1 MSDTGSDSTIVAE
14 TTYNLDATRRGI
26 SLSLLPAT
34 SVVTLVPA
42 WAVLCGG
49 LAARD
54 HRWPFQIP
62 SDPRTWLAFV
72 LVVFVVQVL
81 WSTGQGLLLRSSPL
95 LRSHGDSL
103 PEGTAD
109 RTLPSGIKRSVPR
122 FPYTTPWSPLGRLGR
137 RWHTSALIGSARLT
151 LVLVPLLVLILSA
164 LIGWPMMVLS
174 LAATALS
181 LIEWRI
187 ARQGGTSSALE
198 AGTLVGLGWLAGHVV
213 FEPLTW
219 TSLTMA
225 CCFAIAYQGALVLE
239 RSPDQSE
246 ESPLSPS
253 SRLPWALTLLYVGQ
267 GAALVLLVA
276 LERPLA
282 AALLGALLAP
292 QWLLLALLKTQTSR
306 SYIRRAIP
314 FVMVAML
321 VAAWAVS
328 A

>member
-54 HRWPFQIP
+54 HRWPFQTAP
-62 SDPRTWLAFV
+62 DPQTWLAFV

-81 WSTGQGLLLRSSPL
+81 WSTGQGLLLRSSL
-95 LRSHGDSL
+95 LLKSSHNDAL
-103 PEGTAD
+103 AD
-109 RTLPSGIKRSVPR
+109 RTPQPRTERRLPR
-122 FPYTTPWSPLGRLGR
+122 FPYTTPWSPLGRLGC
-137 RWHTSALIGSARLT
+137 RWHTSTLTESARLT
-151 LVLVPLLVLILSA
+151 LALVPLLVLILSA
-164 LIGWPMMVLS
+164 LIGWSMIVLS

-187 ARQGGTSSALE
+187 ARQGHTSSALE

-213 FEPLTW
+213 FAPLTW

-225 CCFAIAYQGALVLE
+225 CCFAIADQGALVLE
-239 RSPDQSE
+239 RSPGQGE
-246 ESPLSPS
+246 ESVPSPS

-267 GAALVLLVA
+267 GAALGWLVV

-292 QWLLLALLKTQTSR
+292 QWLLLALLKIRTSQ
-306 SYIRRAIP
+306 SYIRHAVP

-321 VAAWAVS
+321 VASWAVS